1 MPETGS
7 AQGALP
13 LRSAYPARDL
23 THSKGRRAISP
34 DKTTGSFRR
43 RFVPEPGVLN
53 GKGKTRPFACAR
65 SSFLAVRARKAPSPR
80 PDTGFLHA
88 VLAGPDGTFPA
99 SSGFIRR
106 ACPFYFLGLRSG
118 GTPHHSVLAIFRR
131 GYTLGEE
138 DEECSD
144 VVLLSRPAVFSG
156 GPVGWFFR
164 RGRPSAGQPENE
176 AAWYR
181 SVRSGLSRFK
191 DGGGYK
197 AQPAGAGSPGAESL
211 PLGCQG
217 RKARFPHSGSQAL
230 LLFLRVLPASS

>member
-1 MPETGS
+1 MRSLQARTGLS
-7 AQGALP
+7 Q
-13 LRSAYPARDL
+13 
-23 THSKGRRAISP
+23 
-34 DKTTGSFRR
+34 
-43 RFVPEPGVLN
+43 
-53 GKGKTRPFACAR
+53 
-65 SSFLAVRARKAPSPR
+65 
-80 PDTGFLHA
+80 LH
-88 VLAGPDGTFPA
+88 PA
-99 SSGFIRR
+99 SSGVRAPFIFSALVR
-106 ACPFYFLGLRSG
+106 

-164 RGRPSAGQPENE
+164 RARPSAGQPENE

-197 AQPAGAGSPGAESL
+197 AN
-211 PLGCQG
+211 
-217 RKARFPHSGSQAL
+217 RQAL
-230 LLFLRVLPASS
+230 EALVQKACRWDAKAGKPVFLIQKPGPPSVPPRATCFFLKLWKRGIPDGPALSFPSARGWP